1 MSFEETLICD
11 GCGTVL
17 NGGDRLQMTRELREA
32 GGRSFVS
39 TLGAWTEVKRGNG
52 DRHLCGA
59 CTRKGRRQFGDGTP
73 IPPPAREER

>member
-11 GCGTVL
+11 GCGSVL
-17 NGGDRLQMTRELREA
+17 NGGDRRQMARELREN

-59 CTRKGRRQFGDGTP
+59 CVRDGRRQFVDGAQ
-73 IPPPAREER
+73 IPPATREE